1 MRLSDAE
8 KVARAVGRRIAELRR
23 DQELTQEE
31 FAERL
36 NVSIQHL
43 RRIELAKTNLTLRT
57 LVEIANALSVPPI
70 ALLEPPRTLGVGRG
84 RPRKA
89 P

>member
-1 MRLSDAE
+1 MRPSDAE

-23 DQELTQEE
+23 DQELTQEQ
-31 FAERL
+31 FAVRL

-57 LVEIANALSVPPI
+57 LVEIANVLAVPPI
-70 ALLEPPRTLGVGRG
+70 VLLEAPRTLTVRRG
-84 RPRKA
+84 RPREGA
-89 P
+89 